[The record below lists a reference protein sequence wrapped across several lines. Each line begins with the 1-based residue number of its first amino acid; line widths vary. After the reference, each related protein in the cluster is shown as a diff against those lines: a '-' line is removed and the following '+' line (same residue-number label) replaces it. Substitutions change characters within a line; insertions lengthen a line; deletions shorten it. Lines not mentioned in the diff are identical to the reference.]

1 MSTQIFWSDDHQLQ
15 EWQEEILKREFND
28 KRGTNSNS
36 GPGGDRSSFRSL
48 SCESN
53 KRWEM
58 KLAGSIPL
66 GSASKIL
73 F

>member
-36 GPGGDRSSFRSL
+36 GPGGDRSSSGEEQGIRKQ
-48 SCESN
+48 C
-53 KRWEM
+53 
-58 KLAGSIPL
+58 A
-66 GSASKIL
+66 
-73 F
+73 